1 MKLFVSLFS
10 TLHGLSELELVI
22 PGHNYQM
29 SEIMSKYNFDVV
41 KISNISE
48 NYLPEYCEP
57 NLRILKV
64 RQQGRIKGDHIKN
77 PTRLEK
83 FFHCVNI
90 SLGHL

>member
-41 KISNISE
+41 KISNISDMISNFE
-48 NYLPEYCEP
+48 LKTSNIAIFV
-57 NLRILKV
+57 ILA
-64 RQQGRIKGDHIKN
+64 ILLAI
-77 PTRLEK
+77 L
-83 FFHCVNI
+83 
-90 SLGHL
+90 SLKLAILAILAIMLQY